1 MDTLSCVLETL
12 AATITVV
19 LRWLLLYSV
28 VVPWCRRQKFSFQL
42 KSAPTVDLSPPK
54 RQEPVFFVS
63 SWLDPKSFLAL
74 LLKQRTSLKG
84 LTTTQNKVGWS
95 FLCCCC
101 FCLLSLL
108 RQMHTFHLV
117 IVLTSHSISRHTR
130 CCSSGAKKTG
140 PFFMQMGA
148 AAFVGVG
155 EGEFEASERFL
166 ITDLSNLL
174 DGTFQLIMCES
185 RNPICLPC
193 SVMDNESWI

>member
-74 LLKQRTSLKG
+74 LQQRTSLKG
-84 LTTTQNKVGWS
+84 LTTTQIKVGWS
-95 FLCCCC
+95 FFCCC

-117 IVLTSHSISRHTR
+117 IVLMSHSISRHTR
-130 CCSSGAKKTG
+130 WCSSGAKKRVLFYANG
-140 PFFMQMGA
+140 CRCIYSCGWFWGLWWAFFGW
-148 AAFVGVG
+148 
-155 EGEFEASERFL
+155 
-166 ITDLSNLL
+166 IP
-174 DGTFQLIMCES
+174 FQL
-185 RNPICLPC
+185 
-193 SVMDNESWI
+193 W